1 MKDPHTIILRPYITE
16 KAAAMSYGDPRIQN
30 EKDLVRSYTFLVA
43 PDANK
48 IQIKEAIEAIYN
60 EGKKKG
66 DTISVAHVRTV
77 TLPGKTRRVRTKA
90 SQFPVP
96 GKTSKKKKAI
106 VTLAAGQLLEDYGV

>member
-1 MKDPHTIILRPYITE
+1 MRDPHTIILRPYITE

-48 IQIKEAIEAIYN
+48 IEIKAAIETIYN

-66 DTISVAHVRTV
+66 DAISVANVRTIS
-77 TLPGKTRRVRTKA
+77 LPGKTRRVRTKA
-90 SQFPVP
+90 TSFPIA
-96 GKTSKKKKAI
+96 GKTAKRKKAI
-106 VTLAAGQLLEDYGV
+106 VTLAKGQLLEDYGV

>member
-66 DTISVAHVRTV
+66 DAISVAQVRTV

-90 SQFPVP
+90 SQFPTP
-96 GKTSKKKKAI
+96 GKTPKKKKAI